1 MENFFGF
8 RRRWGVPGGVANGL
22 KTLGLLTNII
32 LNTTKIKKLFQRG
45 PIFYKKRNM
54 CMGFKHWFLHN
65 KYFKTHFFSF
75 FLLVGEH
82 SFVWILVI

>member
-32 LNTTKIKKLFQRG
+32 LNTTKIKNLFQRG
-45 PIFYKKRNM
+45 PIFYKK
-54 CMGFKHWFLHN
+54 K
-65 KYFKTHFFSF
+65 KYVYGLQT
-75 FLLVGEH
+75 LV
-82 SFVWILVI
+82 FA